1 MAGRQGPRLTAVTGA
16 SGFLGRQIVSAL
28 AQRGDRVR
36 LLARDPARCGPWP
49 GLEPEIVQGD
59 LTDVSA
65 MRRFAEGADAVIHC
79 AGLIS
84 ARSRHEFFM
93 VNARGAGGMAQAVE
107 EAAPDARLVLVS
119 SLAARE
125 PELSSYAASKATG
138 EAAARKVLGEDR
150 VLVIRPPAIYG
161 PGDRATLPLFRMA
174 ARDRFLPDIRPAD
187 GRVALIHVEDAAG
200 LIADLGASDATGTI
214 TLGGDLPEGYAWRDL
229 ALALAATCGRKP
241 PFVTIPPWLIHVA
254 AAAIG
259 TAANVGGKPA
269 VFSPGKA
276 RELLHANWS
285 VTAEEMGPRPQT
297 IRYGLHEGLAQ
308 TAAWYR
314 EHGWL

>member
-1 MAGRQGPRLTAVTGA
+1 MTGRLTAVTGA
-16 SGFLGRQIVSAL
+16 SGFLGSHIVSAL
-28 AQRGDRVR
+28 AERGDRVR

-59 LTDVSA
+59 IADLSA
-65 MRRFAEGADAVIHC
+65 MRRLAEAADAVVHC

-93 VNARGAGGMAQAVE
+93 VNAKGAGGMAQAVRD
-107 EAAPDARLVLVS
+107 AGARLVLVS

-125 PELSSYAASKATG
+125 PELSSYAASKAAG
-138 EAAARKVLGEDR
+138 EAAARKVLGDDR

-174 ARDRFLPDIRPAD
+174 AKARFLPNVRPPE
-187 GRVALIHVEDAAG
+187 GRLALIHVEDASAV
-200 LIADLGASDATGTI
+200 IADLCGSDAMGTI
-214 TLGGDLPEGYAWRDL
+214 TLGGDRPEGYTWREL
-229 ALALAATCGRKP
+229 ALALAATYGREP
-241 PFVTIPPWLIHVA
+241 PFVTIPPSLIHVA
-254 AAAIG
+254 AAAVA
-259 TAANVGGKPA
+259 TVANLRGKPA

-276 RELLHANWS
+276 RELRHADWS
-285 VTAEEMGPRPQT
+285 VKPEEMGPLPQPV
-297 IRYGLHEGLAQ
+297 RYRLHEGFAQ

-314 EHGWL
+314 ERGWL